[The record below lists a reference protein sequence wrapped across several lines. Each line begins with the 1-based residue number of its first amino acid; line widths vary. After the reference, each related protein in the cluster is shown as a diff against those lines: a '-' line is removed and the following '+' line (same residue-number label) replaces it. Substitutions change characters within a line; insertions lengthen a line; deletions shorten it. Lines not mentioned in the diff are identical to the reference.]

1 MDLNLNETTGI
12 PSTYNYLN
20 AGLTSGLMANPSMV
34 VILLIMM
41 IVYGLI
47 FTYLGKITITSE
59 QSEALGKSPA
69 VVFMEVLLWGTFLFL
84 VLINGVKYFF
94 EIDIIASVSDVL
106 SGKPQ
111 VKIDV
116 DNVIPEKPPVPEI
129 TEKKQVFHIPGNIY
143 TYEDADALCKAYGAE
158 LASYNDIEAAYED
171 GAEWCSYGWSKNQLA
186 LYPTQKKTYNKL
198 QKIKGHE
205 HDCGRPGIN
214 GGYIANKNVRFG
226 VNCYGD
232 KPVANEQDK
241 EHMDKASLYP
251 ISQKDIKLRERI
263 DKFKRN
269 LPSVLVAP
277 FNKNNW
283 SNPVLF

>member
-12 PSTYNYLN
+12 PSTYNYMN
-20 AGLTSGLMANPSMV
+20 SGLMSGLLSNPSMI

-47 FTYLGKITITSE
+47 FTYLGKINITTE
-59 QSEALGKSPA
+59 QSQALGKSRA

-84 VLINGVKYFF
+84 VLLNGVKYFF
-94 EIDIIASVSDVL
+94 EIDIIASVKNVL

-111 VKIDV
+111 VTIDV
-116 DNVIPEKPPVPEI
+116 NNVVPEKPIVPEI
-129 TEKKQVFHIPGNIY
+129 TEKKQVFHIPENIY
-143 TYEDADALCKAYGAE
+143 SYQDADALCKAYGAE

-198 QKIKGHE
+198 QKIKGHK

-214 GGYIANKNVRFG
+214 GGYIENQNVRFG

-232 KPVANEQDK
+232 KPVANDK
-241 EHMDKASLYP
+241 DQEYMDKAKLIP

-263 DKFKRN
+263 DKFKRI

-277 FNKNNW
+277 FNKTNW
-283 SNPVLF
+283 SSPSLF

>member
-20 AGLTSGLMANPSMV
+20 SGLVSGLMSNPSMI
-34 VILLIMM
+34 VILLIMV

-47 FTYLGKITITSE
+47 FTYLGKINITTQ
-59 QSEALGKSPA
+59 QSQALGKSPA

-84 VLINGVKYFF
+84 VLLNGVKYFF
-94 EIDIIASVSDVL
+94 EIDIIASVKNVL

-111 VKIDV
+111 VTIDV
-116 DNVIPEKPPVPEI
+116 NNVVPEEPVVPEI
-129 TEKKQVFHIPGNIY
+129 MEKKQVFHIPENIY
-143 TYEDADALCKAYGAE
+143 SYEDADALCKAYGAE
-158 LASYNDIEAAYED
+158 LASYNEVESAYEN

-186 LYPTQKKTYNKL
+186 LYPTQKKTYKKL

-226 VNCYGD
+226 VNCYGN
-232 KPVANEQDK
+232 KPEADAKDQEY
-241 EHMDKASLYP
+241 MDKAKLIP

-263 DKFKRN
+263 DKFKRH

-277 FNKNNW
+277 FNKINW
-283 SNPVLF
+283 SSPGLF

>member
-20 AGLTSGLMANPSMV
+20 SGLISGLMSNPSMI

-47 FTYLGKITITSE
+47 FTYLGKINITSE
-59 QSEALGKSPA
+59 QSQALGKSPA

-84 VLINGVKYFF
+84 VLLNGVKYFF
-94 EIDIIASVSDVL
+94 EIDIIASVQNVL

-111 VKIDV
+111 VTIDV
-116 DNVIPEKPPVPEI
+116 NNVVPEKPIVPEI
-129 TEKKQVFHIPGNIY
+129 TERKQVFHIPGNIY
-143 TYEDADALCKAYGAE
+143 SYEDADALCKAYGAE

-214 GGYIANKNVRFG
+214 GGYISNKKVRFG

-232 KPVANEQDK
+232 KPVADSKDQEY
-241 EHMDKASLYP
+241 MDKANVFP
-251 ISQKDIKLRERI
+251 ITQKDIKLRERI
-263 DKFKRN
+263 DKFKRI

-277 FNKNNW
+277 FNKTNW
-283 SNPVLF
+283 SSPGLL

>member
-20 AGLTSGLMANPSMV
+20 SGITSGLMANPSMV
-34 VILLIMM
+34 IILLVMM

-47 FTYLGKITITSE
+47 FTYLGKINITSE

-111 VKIDV
+111 VKIEV
-116 DNVIPEKPPVPEI
+116 DNVVPEQAPVVPEI
-129 TEKKQVFHIPGNIY
+129 DKRQVFHIPGNIY

-158 LASYNDIEAAYED
+158 LASYNEVEAAYED

-232 KPVANEQDK
+232 KPVANAQDK
-241 EHMDKASLYP
+241 EYMDKASLYP

-263 DKFKRN
+263 DKFKRT
-269 LPSVLVAP
+269 LPSILVAP
-277 FNKNNW
+277 FNKTTW
-283 SNPVLF
+283 SDPSFF

>member
-20 AGLTSGLMANPSMV
+20 SGITSGLLSNPSMIF
-34 VILLIMM
+34 ILLAMM

-47 FTYLGKITITSE
+47 FTYLGKIEITSE

-84 VLINGVKYFF
+84 VLLNGVKYFF
-94 EIDIIASVSDVL
+94 EIDIIASVKDVL
-106 SGKPQ
+106 SGKPK
-111 VKIDV
+111 VTIDV
-116 DNVIPEKPPVPEI
+116 DNVIPEAPPMPEI
-129 TEKKQVFHIPGNIY
+129 TAKKQVFHIPGNIY
-143 TYEDADALCKAYGAE
+143 TYEDADAICKAYGAE
-158 LASYNDIEAAYED
+158 LASYNEIEDAYED

-232 KPVANEQDK
+232 KPVATAQDQQYMNE
-241 EHMDKASLYP
+241 ASVYP

-263 DKFKRN
+263 EKFKRK
-269 LPSVLVAP
+269 LPEVLVAP

-283 SNPVLF
+283 SSPNLF